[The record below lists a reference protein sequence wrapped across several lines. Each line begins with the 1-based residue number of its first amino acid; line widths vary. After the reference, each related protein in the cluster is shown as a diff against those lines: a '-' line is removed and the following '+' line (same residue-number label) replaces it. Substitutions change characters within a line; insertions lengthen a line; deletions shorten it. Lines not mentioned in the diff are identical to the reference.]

1 MQNMHEPASVATV
14 EETVAGLHRDWV
26 FGWERNLGDAPFSF
40 RERLGSF
47 YDWSFE
53 GVMLYDDFDPEHR
66 VAQSPAEYGEIFEPI
81 IGSTR
86 NLNHRIADGPHVLV
100 SGGLAA
106 SRLVFEARIETGE
119 GELMGIRTTTSL
131 VWRLTDDGWRIVR
144 EHNSTV
150 QIPAGQVET
159 IDDPGS

>member
-1 MQNMHEPASVATV
+1 MQNTNEAASVAIG
-14 EETVAGLHRDWV
+14 EEAVAGLHREWV
-26 FGWERNLGDAPFSF
+26 FGWERNAGDAPFSF
-40 RERLGSF
+40 RETFDRF

-53 GVMLYDDFDPEHR
+53 AVMLYDDFDPEHR
-66 VAQSPAEYGEIFEPI
+66 VAHSPAEYGEIFEPI

-131 VWRLTDDGWRIVR
+131 VWHLADDGWRIVR

-150 QIPAGQVET
+150 EIPADQVEA
-159 IDDPGS
+159 IVNPG